1 MTTVSGLMPKLPP
14 ALQYEGGDY
23 SPRAQNRRIGTRI
36 YRLHRDLCSSWAV
49 VVVDGSVAA
58 ELAKGGWYRYVHHRE
73 YVRNRRP
80 LVRSP
85 APSFAEVRHTRQC

>member
-23 SPRAQNRRIGTRI
+23 SPRAQNHHIGTRI

-49 VVVDGSVAA
+49 VVVDGSVAV
-58 ELAKGGWYRYVHHRE
+58 EPAKGGWYRYARHRE

-80 LVRSP
+80 LALSP
-85 APSFAEVRHTRQC
+85 APSFARVRRRRQC